1 MLNQIS
7 YLKKDI
13 IKNLGRNKFR
23 IFIFVISPIFWGI
36 LQYRFER
43 LLYQLLDTKYKY
55 FRVFISPFLFIIES
69 YSKMDIHYL
78 ANIKGGLRILHNTNG
93 VVISGQSIIGENL
106 ILVGGNFI
114 GAKSKGEIIIG
125 NNCTL
130 GANATI
136 IGPLVLGNNISIGAS
151 ACVVKSCLEDNIIL
165 IGVPAK
171 VMKL

>member
-13 IKNLGRNKFR
+13 IKNLGRNKYR
-23 IFIFVISPIFWGI
+23 IFIFVISPIFLGI

-55 FRVFISPFLFIIES
+55 FRVLISPFLFIIES

-78 ANIKGGLRILHNTNG
+78 ANIKGGLKILHNSVG
-93 VVISGQSIIGENL
+93 VVISGQTIAGNNLTLTGGNVIGAKGIGDITIGEN
-106 ILVGGNFI
+106 
-114 GAKSKGEIIIG
+114 
-125 NNCTL
+125 CYL
-130 GANATI
+130 GANATL

-151 ACVVKSCLEDNIIL
+151 ACVLKSYLEDNIIL